1 MVRWNGPYEVTE
13 VPTDYTRKV
22 RLLGATKE
30 YLVHIQR
37 IKRFAS
43 HDVGKLQKLQ
53 EAAQHDAQEFEIES
67 VQGWRLQDGDIQIK
81 IRWLGFE
88 EPDDTW
94 EPLMQIAESLP
105 TTASDYLRAHQDE
118 HPKLEAALK
127 SMD

>member
-1 MVRWNGPYEVTE
+1 M
-13 VPTDYTRKV
+13 
-22 RLLGATKE
+22 
-30 YLVHIQR
+30 
-37 IKRFAS
+37 
-43 HDVGKLQKLQ
+43 GKLQKLQ

-94 EPLMQIAESLP
+94 EPLMEITEDLP
-105 TTASDYLRAHQDE
+105 TTARDYLRAHQDE
-118 HPKLEAALK
+118 HPKLEVALK